1 MNHALNFADLG
12 RRVRAARIAR
22 GLTLDE
28 VVSRTD
34 FTVSWMSK
42 LENGQLAPS
51 LEGLVKIASVLGCSI
66 DALVAGLAVTPRH
79 VVCRNGDTQPAG
91 PRVGTTP
98 GVTVEQRA
106 GGWVGR
112 RMQPAILHVSREG
125 GRLPPQLGSGER
137 FLLVLEGTVQVTYGD
152 ETLSLAAGDSMYC
165 DAAVPHTI
173 AAVGRAARL
182 VSVSCDGN
190 GPPPSAPA
198 AHRGK
203 AARTARRS

>member
-1 MNHALNFADLG
+1 MNHPLNFADLG

-34 FTVSWMSK
+34 FTVSWLSK

-51 LEGLVKIASVLGCSI
+51 LAGLVEIASVLGCSL
-66 DALVAGLAVTPRH
+66 DALVAGLTVTPRH
-79 VVCRNGDTQPAG
+79 VVCRNGDAQPVR
-91 PRVGTTP
+91 PRGAAA

-106 GGWVGR
+106 GSWSGR
-112 RMQPAILHVSREG
+112 RMQPAIVHVSREG
-125 GRLPPQLGSGER
+125 GRLPAQLGSGER

-152 ETLSLAAGDSMYC
+152 ETLSLATGDSMYC
-165 DAAVPHTI
+165 DAAVPHAI

-182 VSVSCDGN
+182 VSVSCDGS
-190 GPPPSAPA
+190 GPPPSVPTAQ
-198 AHRGK
+198 RGK
-203 AARTARRS
+203 AAGAARRS